1 MFAKI
6 SAALVGVSLLL
17 SASAQAA
24 MVNSFTNAVLLEDF
38 EGLGFVSSGPVV
50 LAGGQ
55 VTASSNVLATYDY
68 LPVDL
73 GSNGSWGVD
82 GFVGIGDYY
91 NFTTTPSAS
100 DSLTFTFT
108 NGLAG
113 VGANYSIYRADG
125 SNTAHLLLEVLGL
138 DGSVLES
145 TIASIDFQSPNS
157 LNASLFYGFS
167 RATSDIYGLRVT
179 GDGFVIDDL
188 TANDVTAVPI
198 PAALPLFL
206 SAIGMLMGFRARRKA
221 SK

>member
-17 SASAQAA
+17 SVSAQAA

-38 EGLGFVSSGPVV
+38 EGLGFVSSGPVA

-73 GSNGSWGVD
+73 GSNGAWGLD

-91 NFTTTPSAS
+91 NFTTMPSPS
-100 DSLTFTFT
+100 DSLTFTFA

-113 VGANYSIYRADG
+113 VGANYSIYKADG
-125 SNTAHLLLEVLGL
+125 NTGSLLLEVLDL
-138 DGSVLES
+138 YGSVLES
-145 TIASIDFQSPNS
+145 TTAFIDFQSPNS
-157 LNASLFYGFS
+157 LNASAFYGFS

-206 SAIGMLMGFRARRKA
+206 SAIGMLMGFRARRKT